1 MSENTETAKH
11 VTCGG
16 SYMFVMMFALQAY
29 DVTSNSVNI
38 LVCHVARENRM
49 TMIVE
54 IENG

>member
-1 MSENTETAKH
+1 
-11 VTCGG
+11 
-16 SYMFVMMFALQAY
+16 MFVMMFALQAY